1 MSRVY
6 QLAPSILSADFNRL
20 GEQIQRVEK
29 AECRWL
35 HIDIMDGMFV
45 PSISF
50 GMPVVKSIRKE
61 SSLYFDVHMMVKDP
75 ERYVE
80 EFQSCGADMITVHAE
95 ACRDLAETVKK
106 IHETGADAGVAVNPD
121 TPLSAV
127 TDVMDQVEMIL
138 IMSVYP
144 GFGGQKYIP
153 ESTERI
159 RTLRRML
166 DEKGLEHVHIQVDG
180 GINRATID
188 EVLAAGANIIV
199 AGSAV
204 FGSNIEQNVR
214 ELQEKFLHTAKRQNK
229 IQKDRKKRQGNVRT
243 CIISGGMI
251 EPDFAFPY
259 LQKQQFDIILAADR
273 GLEFCYHYQIIPTY
287 ILGDFDSLS
296 PEILNYYKENH
307 VAPIREFN
315 PMKDNTDTDIA
326 FQQAIVLG
334 SSEITILGAT
344 GGRLDHFLSI
354 VQNLKTAWEKKIPA
368 YIVDSRNL
376 ITIPVETS
384 FEIRKEEQFGKYVS
398 FFPLEKEVA
407 SITLEGFAY
416 PLDHHC
422 LPNTSGGLCVSNE
435 IVEETAHVSYEG
447 GILLMVQSRD

>member
-121 TPLSAV
+121 KPLSAV

-144 GFGGQKYIP
+144 GFGGQKFMP
-153 ESTERI
+153 SALDK
-159 RTLRRML
+159 LRWL
-166 DEKGLEHVHIQVDG
+166 KAEKDRRGLKFLLEVDG
-180 GINRATID
+180 GVDNATAPQCV
-188 EVLAAGANIIV
+188 EAGADILV

-204 FGSNIEQNVR
+204 FG
-214 ELQEKFLHTAKRQNK
+214 
-229 IQKDRKKRQGNVRT
+229 
-243 CIISGGMI
+243 
-251 EPDFAFPY
+251 
-259 LQKQQFDIILAADR
+259 AADPAAAVQH
-273 GLEFCYHYQIIPTY
+273 LA
-287 ILGDFDSLS
+287 SL
-296 PEILNYYKENH
+296 
-307 VAPIREFN
+307 
-315 PMKDNTDTDIA
+315 
-326 FQQAIVLG
+326 
-334 SSEITILGAT
+334 
-344 GGRLDHFLSI
+344 
-354 VQNLKTAWEKKIPA
+354 
-368 YIVDSRNL
+368 
-376 ITIPVETS
+376 
-384 FEIRKEEQFGKYVS
+384 
-398 FFPLEKEVA
+398 
-407 SITLEGFAY
+407 
-416 PLDHHC
+416 
-422 LPNTSGGLCVSNE
+422 
-435 IVEETAHVSYEG
+435 
-447 GILLMVQSRD
+447 

>member
-29 AECRWL
+29 AECRRL

-214 ELQEKFLHTAKRQNK
+214 ELQEK
-229 IQKDRKKRQGNVRT
+229 ISSYSKKA
-243 CIISGGMI
+243 
-251 EPDFAFPY
+251 E
-259 LQKQQFDIILAADR
+259 
-273 GLEFCYHYQIIPTY
+273 
-287 ILGDFDSLS
+287 
-296 PEILNYYKENH
+296 
-307 VAPIREFN
+307 
-315 PMKDNTDTDIA
+315 
-326 FQQAIVLG
+326 
-334 SSEITILGAT
+334 
-344 GGRLDHFLSI
+344 
-354 VQNLKTAWEKKIPA
+354 
-368 YIVDSRNL
+368 
-376 ITIPVETS
+376 
-384 FEIRKEEQFGKYVS
+384 
-398 FFPLEKEVA
+398 
-407 SITLEGFAY
+407 
-416 PLDHHC
+416 
-422 LPNTSGGLCVSNE
+422 
-435 IVEETAHVSYEG
+435 
-447 GILLMVQSRD
+447 